1 MMKAKTIVVF
11 VLIALFVIILIQN
24 THVVTL
30 RLYFWKLS
38 MSQIILTPLTM
49 LIGVVVGF
57 LVAKVIGDRHKREKN
72 EQGGIYR
79 RASL

>member
-1 MMKAKTIVVF
+1 MKAKTIVVF

-30 RLYFWKLS
+30 RLYFWKVS

-49 LIGVVVGF
+49 LIGFAVGF
-57 LVAKVIGDRHKREKN
+57 IVAKVIGNRHKREQK
-72 EQGGIYR
+72 
-79 RASL
+79 

>member
-1 MMKAKTIVVF
+1 MKAKTIVVL
-11 VLIALFVIILIQN
+11 VLAALFVIILIEN
-24 THVVTL
+24 TQVVSL
-30 RLYFWKLS
+30 RVFFWKIS

-49 LIGVVVGF
+49 LIGFVIGL